1 MRNEMSERS
10 KLFIRYIFVGAL
22 SLFPLI
28 LVLIVVNFLKDLGV
42 SAYLSL
48 HDYTHSFGFTIFL
61 MIAVIALFA
70 LLGYSIEKY
79 GKSMIVSMI
88 DSTFERIPA
97 VRTLYSISKK
107 MAAMFSGGDENAKKE
122 VVLVEY
128 PKENIWVPA
137 YLLNRHENICVL
149 FIPTSPNP
157 TSGYTVI
164 VDKALTKKT
173 SMTLHEASSFIISMG
188 ADFPKKEEISMLIQN
203 ENSRLTHHKES
214 HQEE

>member
-1 MRNEMSERS
+1 MGLRA
-10 KLFIRYIFVGAL
+10 KLLFRYIFVGAL

-28 LVLIVVNFLKDLGV
+28 LVLIVVNYLKNLGV

-48 HDYTHSFGFTIFL
+48 HDYTNSFGVTIFL
-61 MIAVIALFA
+61 MVGVIAVFA

-79 GKSMIVSMI
+79 GRSIFVSAI
-88 DSTFERIPA
+88 DNTFERIPA
-97 VRTLYSISKK
+97 IRSVYSISKK

-128 PKENIWVPA
+128 PKNDVWVPA
-137 YLLNRHENICVL
+137 YLLNRHQNICVL

-164 VDKALTKKT
+164 VDEKLTMKT
-173 SMTLHEASSFIISMG
+173 SMSLQEASSFIISMG
-188 ADFPKKEEISMLIQN
+188 ADFPKKEEVSMLIQN
-203 ENSRLTHHKES
+203 PNGMKS
-214 HQEE
+214 H

>member
-1 MRNEMSERS
+1 MSTKIRF
-10 KLFIRYIFVGAL
+10 LLRYIFVGAL

-28 LVLIVVNFLKDLGV
+28 LVIVVVNYLKNLGV

-61 MIAVIALFA
+61 MVAVVAVFA
-70 LLGYSIEKY
+70 LLGFSIEKY
-79 GKSMIVSMI
+79 GRSIFISMI
-88 DSTFERIPA
+88 DTTFEKIPA
-97 VRTLYSISKK
+97 IRSVYSVSKK
-107 MAAMFSGGDENAKKE
+107 LAAMLSGGEDGTKKE

-128 PKENIWVPA
+128 PKEGLWVPA

-164 VDKALTKKT
+164 VDEALIKKT
-173 SMTLHEASSFIISMG
+173 TLTLQEASSFIISMG
-188 ADFPKKEEISMLIQN
+188 ADFSRKEEVSMLIQN
-203 ENSRLTHHKES
+203 ANGIKS
-214 HQEE
+214 H

>member
-1 MRNEMSERS
+1 MRTVVKE
-10 KLFIRYIFVGAL
+10 KIQLLFRYIFVGAL

-28 LVLIVVNFLKDLGV
+28 LVLIVVNYLKELGV

-48 HDYTHSFGFTIFL
+48 HVYTHSFGFTIFL
-61 MIAVIALFA
+61 MIAVVAMFA
-70 LLGYSIEKY
+70 FLGYSIEKY
-79 GKSMIVSMI
+79 GKSMIVSLI

-97 VRTLYSISKK
+97 IRSVYSISKK

-128 PKENIWVPA
+128 PKDDVWVPA
-137 YLLNRHENICVL
+137 YLLNRQGSICVL

-164 VDKALTKKT
+164 VDEKLTIKT
-173 SMTLHEASSFIISMG
+173 SMSLQEASSFIISMG
-188 ADFPKKEEISMLIQN
+188 ADFPKREEIAGLIQTRQT
-203 ENSRLTHHKES
+203 SVPAL
-214 HQEE
+214 